1 MRQIS
6 CSDLGCCDA
15 VISAPDDA
23 QLKQKL
29 FDHARTKHPDS
40 FKAMTPEMTRAVE
53 QKIQQFTRTV

>member
-6 CSDLGCCDA
+6 CNDLGCCDA

-29 FDHARTKHPDS
+29 FEHARTEHPEK
-40 FKAMTPEMTRAVE
+40 FKTMTPDMANTVE
-53 QKIQQFTRTV
+53 QKMRQHTRTV